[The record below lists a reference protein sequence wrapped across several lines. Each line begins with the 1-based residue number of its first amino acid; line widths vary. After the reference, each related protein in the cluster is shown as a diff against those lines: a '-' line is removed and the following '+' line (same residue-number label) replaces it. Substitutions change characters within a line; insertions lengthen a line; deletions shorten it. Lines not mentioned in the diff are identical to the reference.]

1 MALSASSSRF
11 PARARGRARRTAQRA
26 AKYARQLPAGP
37 RGRATPLFVLGCQR
51 SGTNMLLS
59 VLEASPE
66 TWTYN
71 EDHPRAFRRF
81 RLRDLDRVSALTERA
96 RCHVVAFK
104 ALCDSQHADRLLE
117 RFPRAGVVWLLRD
130 YGAVADSAVRKWG
143 DGQLCLVR
151 RLAADAPFDHW
162 LAERVPDERRALVRR
177 LVARDL
183 SLHSAA
189 ALKWYLRNELYFDRE
204 LDRRTDRALLV
215 RYEDLVAEPEAGF
228 RQVFEF
234 AGLRFEP
241 SFAEEVSE
249 DRRGQ
254 EPPELDPMVREL
266 CEGLSARLAGA
277 LRDQRTRS
285 AAR

>member
-1 MALSASSSRF
+1 MGLSASSLGL
-11 PARARGRARRTAQRA
+11 PARAWGRARRTARRV

-59 VLEASPE
+59 VLEASPD

-81 RLRDLDRVSALTERA
+81 RLRDLDRVASLTDRA
-96 RCHVVAFK
+96 RCRVVAFK

-143 DGQLCLVR
+143 DGQLRLVR
-151 RLAADAPFDHW
+151 RLAADPPFDHW
-162 LAERVPDERRALVRR
+162 LAERVPDERRALVRQ

-228 RQVFEF
+228 TQVFEF

-241 SFAEEVSE
+241 SFARGVSE
-249 DRRGQ
+249 GRRGQ
-254 EPPELDPMVREL
+254 EPELDPTVREL

-285 AAR
+285 VAR